1 MRRPDFSIS
10 RLICTLAPPPI
21 TRQFSAPPVLVA
33 RERTKIKGSYLLLS
47 SSSPD
52 NGPRKAWLGPA
63 HQLARY
69 ALAESPATKTKVS
82 LDTGHAMRRFARP
95 TRFTNVTELGT
106 RGKPYFSLK
115 PHLSDTLKACLLSP
129 KGVRGL
135 FEADVVADREVITKL
150 MFPHEASFNASFAH
164 GVLFLE
170 DARSKPR
177 LDRSAVHKKIGFLRA
192 CTEMYTNRRP
202 KLKGRVRH
210 TFHAVVA
217 RPLGGLNLLLSGS
230 IDCIRYKYTGHPGCY
245 MNFVTRPLRDGKHLI
260 RPTLWKEWYFRAHL
274 MGVRSLFLGLID
286 EAGVLRRTRRLAT
299 RKLPRAARAGDG
311 EAQWDPEVDMRWAA
325 RVLGALRDFFQ
336 SRRTSRRRRAEGGRC
351 RRRCGAWRSA
361 RWAGR
366 CACLCAR

>member
-135 FEADVVADREVITKL
+135 FEADVVADREVITKCILYFISEYCCLPHRRL

-170 DARSKPR
+170 DARSKYVPPAR
-177 LDRSAVHKKIGFLRA
+177 LCFRDIH
-192 CTEMYTNRRP
+192 
-202 KLKGRVRH
+202 RH
-210 TFHAVVA
+210 NLQTQA
-217 RPLGGLNLLLSGS
+217 RPQRSPQVCFC
-230 IDCIRYKYTGHPGCY
+230 DTC
-245 MNFVTRPLRDGKHLI
+245 
-260 RPTLWKEWYFRAHL
+260 RPTSRLTRYQEDRLLASMYENVHE
-274 MGVRSLFLGLID
+274 STT
-286 EAGVLRRTRRLAT
+286 EAKGPCSTHI
-299 RKLPRAARAGDG
+299 P
-311 EAQWDPEVDMRWAA
+311 
-325 RVLGALRDFFQ
+325 
-336 SRRTSRRRRAEGGRC
+336 RRRRA
-351 RRRCGAWRSA
+351 S
-361 RWAGR
+361 AGR
-366 CACLCAR
+366 SESPPFRQYRLHQMYVVLPTPPP